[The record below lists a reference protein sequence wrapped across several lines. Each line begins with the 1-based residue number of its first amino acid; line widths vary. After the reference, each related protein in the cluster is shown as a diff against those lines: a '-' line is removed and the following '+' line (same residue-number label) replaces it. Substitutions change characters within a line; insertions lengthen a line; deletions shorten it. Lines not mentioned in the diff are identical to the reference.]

1 MVKDK
6 INFRARGPNT
16 NLTRQPV
23 QGRANDGG
31 LRIGEMERD
40 GVIAHGATRFL
51 QESMMVRGDN
61 YYMAICNKTGMTAIY
76 NPDSDVF
83 MSPMADGPI
92 QFNDALTDNPKLVN
106 ITRFGRSFSVVQIP
120 YSLKLLIQELQTMNC
135 VMRVITEDNIDQIES
150 MSFSDNYKILSGQTD
165 STNADIE
172 SLEKGQ
178 RQKSNSDDEFK
189 LVISESDPNTNPNR
203 DNTDDIVEQK
213 SDENNDSEG
222 VVAEDASSSSPDLQ
236 MLQANIV
243 ASQSKQGANATQNAS
258 TNLESGEK
266 DSLGKEWTKLIDQQ
280 SGKEYYYNEL
290 TKDTMWFTPQPSKDY
305 ELRPPFGW
313 YAVDNAGHIYLHN
326 PQKNLIKMPEDV
338 TFADANERPEEATEK
353 KEETT
358 SESLPSILMIE
369 KTGGDGN
376 NGNNYDENNSSGSN
390 GGGDKKIII

>member
-1 MVKDK
+1 
-6 INFRARGPNT
+6 
-16 NLTRQPV
+16 LTRQPV

-51 QESMMVRGDN
+51 QESMMLRGDN

-165 STNADIE
+165 SIDADIE
-172 SLEKGQ
+172 LEGGRGKNAKNDSQSNNEFRLIISEPG
-178 RQKSNSDDEFK
+178 RDDEHMKENISSHDDKSNNVEEI
-189 LVISESDPNTNPNR
+189 VIEKVD
-203 DNTDDIVEQK
+203 DDI
-213 SDENNDSEG
+213 
-222 VVAEDASSSSPDLQ
+222 SPDLQ
-236 MLQANIV
+236 MLHGNLI
-243 ASQSKQGANATQNAS
+243 ASQLQSKQNANPNSNDNDVNLDLDLNAS
-258 TNLESGEK
+258 GEGDR
-266 DSLGKEWTKLIDQQ
+266 DSLGKEWTKLVDQA
-280 SGKEYYYNEL
+280 SGKEYYYNEV
-290 TKDTMWFTPQPSKDY
+290 TKDTMWYPPQPSKDY

-313 YAVDNAGHIYLHN
+313 YAVDIAGHIYLYN

-338 TFADANERPEEATEK
+338 TFADANERPEEETNK
-353 KEETT
+353 KEEIKT
-358 SESLPSILMIE
+358 ENLPSILMIE

-376 NGNNYDENNSSGSN
+376 NDNENNSSGSSSGN
-390 GGGDKKIII
+390 GDKKIIM

>member
-1 MVKDK
+1 VH
-6 INFRARGPNT
+6 
-16 NLTRQPV
+16 
-23 QGRANDGG
+23 GRANDGG

-51 QESMMVRGDN
+51 QESMLVRGDN

-135 VMRVITEDNIDQIES
+135 VMRIITEDNIDQIES
-150 MSFSDNYKILSGQTD
+150 MSFSDNYKILSGQKGED
-165 STNADIE
+165 ADIE
-172 SLEKGQ
+172 VLEGGRGRGIKA
-178 RQKSNSDDEFK
+178 NAESDELR
-189 LVISESDPNTNPNR
+189 LVISEPGR
-203 DNTDDIVEQK
+203 DNIDAMKQNQQSSEHDDDEHENVEI
-213 SDENNDSEG
+213 SIEEG
-222 VVAEDASSSSPDLQ
+222 VSPDLE
-236 MLQANIV
+236 MLQANVIT
-243 ASQSKQGANATQNAS
+243 SQIKQGANASPNVNAF

-266 DSLGKEWTKLIDQQ
+266 DSLGKEWTKLVDQE
-280 SGKEYYYNEL
+280 SGKEYYYNEK
-290 TKDTMWFTPQPSKDY
+290 TKDTMWYPPQPSKDY

-313 YAVDNAGHIYLHN
+313 YAVDIAGHIYLYN

-338 TFADANERPEEATEK
+338 TFADANERPEEETNK
-353 KEETT
+353 KEEIKT
-358 SESLPSILMIE
+358 ENLPSILMIE

-376 NGNNYDENNSSGSN
+376 NDNENNSSGSSSGN
-390 GGGDKKIII
+390 GDKKIII